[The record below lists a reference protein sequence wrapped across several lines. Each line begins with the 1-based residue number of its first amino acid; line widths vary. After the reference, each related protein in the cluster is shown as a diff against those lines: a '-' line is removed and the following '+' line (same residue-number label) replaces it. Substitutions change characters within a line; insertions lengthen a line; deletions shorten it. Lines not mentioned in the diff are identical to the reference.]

1 MIPRHPA
8 LSVELRSEAD
18 DLRRYACELEA
29 AGDAAG
35 ASAVRDQSMHVEGW
49 VDHVVELEES
59 AASVAVV
66 LDELDLRDV
75 DKLALAVN
83 TMRAE
88 SEGIA
93 ELLVEIF
100 PPVRHVTGRVITEPA
115 KFATLSTVR
124 DRVDTLCEALELDKY
139 AGIDAAI
146 AEVEKRSKA
155 SRALREHVL
164 ELEEVVTREVRADAL
179 DRIAELE
186 RDNAT
191 LRAELEARPSS
202 KASADSALKSRKAAW
217 LDEVLDRCPIPRDV
231 TEDVFALLERDDAE
245 WAERFPLL
253 GSLAAALALHLRS
266 STDAAPV
273 EAKAPDVDK
282 LTLDVDT
289 MRAEYDVELRPVFP
303 ASSSVDVAEVPA
315 AGKRVLASFVGP
327 LGEVRRMVEAA
338 AARGVA

>member
-1 MIPRHPA
+1 
-8 LSVELRSEAD
+8 
-18 DLRRYACELEA
+18 
-29 AGDAAG
+29 
-35 ASAVRDQSMHVEGW
+35 MHVEGW
-49 VDHVVELEES
+49 VDHVVEFEEFAS
-59 AASVAVV
+59 AVAVV

-75 DKLALAVN
+75 DELALAVH

-93 ELLVEIF
+93 ELLVELF
-100 PPVRHVTGRVITEPA
+100 PPIRHVDGRTITEPA
-115 KFATLSTVR
+115 KFATLSTVK
-124 DRVDTLCEALELDKY
+124 DRVETLCEALELDRY
-139 AGIDAAI
+139 AGIDATIDA
-146 AEVEKRSKA
+146 ARKGVEA
-155 SRALREHVL
+155 CRALREHVL

-231 TEDVFALLERDDAE
+231 MESVYALLEREYSAAE
-245 WAERFPLL
+245 WPERFPLL
-253 GSLAAALALHLRS
+253 GSLAAALALHVRS
-266 STDAAPV
+266 PSGAAPV
-273 EAKAPDVDK
+273 EAEAPAVDK
-282 LTLDVDT
+282 LTLAVDT
-289 MRAEYDVELRPVFP
+289 IRAEYDVELRPVFP
-303 ASSSVDVAEVPA
+303 ASSCVDVAEVPA